1 MFLQR
6 YIDFTT
12 HYFKTVLVLV
22 AITTGIFGYYAQ
34 FLSIDA
40 SAETLLLENDV
51 DLKLTREVHGRYISP
66 DYLVIAFSPK
76 EYMLS
81 DTTLATI
88 KALKDSLSKIKGVE
102 SVTTLLDVPLLE
114 SPPRAVS
121 EVVKNVRTLS
131 SPDINKTM
139 VQKEFTSSP
148 LYAKNLVS
156 DDFKTTAILVN
167 LKEDAKYT
175 ELLQKR
181 NVFIELQQKRELSKE
196 EKKEFESSKKAFKE
210 YGYSTRDEVHQLI
223 ENVRSTIDPFR
234 KDGEL
239 FLGGV
244 MMIADDM
251 IGFVKSDIAIYGTAI
266 MIIMVLMLWII
277 FRQVRFVVLPIV
289 VSLCAVVITT
299 GINALLGLEVTVV
312 SSNYVAIQLITT
324 LSIVIHLIVSYREE
338 YALYPHF
345 SQKELLE
352 ITLKRMSVPSV
363 FIILTSVAGFGSLMT
378 CDILPII
385 DLGTMMNIGVTISLI
400 AAYILFPSMMMLF
413 AKKEPVLTFDKAFTL
428 NTIFAHTVEHHGKKI
443 IAIVVAILGFSLFGT
458 TQLVVENSFINYFKK
473 GTEIYKGMQKIDN
486 DLGGTTPLE
495 IVVKFPKTENEEK
508 PKSAEPQEKTKSTA
522 ASDELDSFTNEF
534 KETGNDAQYWFTA
547 QKMETIL
554 KVHDYLVSLPEVGNV
569 SSLGTLTKVGR
580 ILKEGKDFDGVELAL
595 MYNELPLEFKKI
607 LLSPYV
613 NTEYNEA
620 RFVVRLVDSNKDLR
634 RDELL
639 QKIQEDL
646 EKKVGLEP
654 QNFKLVGMMVLY
666 NNMLQSL
673 FDSQI
678 STLGLALLS
687 LGAMFLFLFR
697 SLKIAIVA
705 LTVNMVPISVIF
717 GIMGVAG
724 IPLDIMSI
732 TIASIALGITV
743 DNTIHYFYRFREEL
757 ARDGDYMAS
766 MHRAHGTIAFGMFY
780 YSLATIVGF
789 LVLVTSNF
797 IPTLIFGLLT
807 VIVLL
812 VAIVSDLLFSP
823 LLVVF
828 FKPFTLKR

>member
-1 MFLQR
+1 MILQR
-6 YIDFTT
+6 YIDFIT
-12 HYFKTVLVLV
+12 HYFKTVLFFVV
-22 AITTGIFGYYAQ
+22 VVTGIFGYYAQ
-34 FLSIDA
+34 SLHVDA
-40 SAETLLLENDV
+40 SAETLLLENDA

-66 DYLVIAFSPK
+66 DYLVVAFSPK

-81 DTTLATI
+81 DATI
-88 KALKDSLSKIKGVE
+88 AVIKSLKKSLLNVNGVE

-114 SPPRAVS
+114 SPPRTVS

-131 SPDINKTM
+131 SDDINKTM
-139 VQKEFTSSP
+139 VKKELTTSP
-148 LYAKNLVS
+148 LYANNLVS
-156 DDFKTTAILVN
+156 NDFKTTAILVN
-167 LKEDAKYT
+167 LKEDATFTK
-175 ELLQKR
+175 LLKKR
-181 NVFIELQQKRELSKE
+181 NVFIELQQKRELSIE
-196 EKKEFESSKKAFKE
+196 EKKQFESSKQAFKE
-210 YGYSTRDEVHQLI
+210 YRDSTKNEVHYLI
-223 ENVRSTIDPFR
+223 ENVRSVLNPYR
-234 KDGEL
+234 AEGEI
-239 FLGGV
+239 FLGGI

-251 IGFVKSDIAIYGTAI
+251 IGFVKSDIVIYGAAI
-266 MIIMVLMLWII
+266 SIIMVLMLWII
-277 FRQVRFVVLPIV
+277 FRQMRFVVLPIV
-289 VSLCAVVITT
+289 ISLCAVVITT
-299 GINALLGLEVTVV
+299 GINALLGLEITVV
-312 SSNYVAIQLITT
+312 SSNYVAMQLITT
-324 LSIVIHLIVSYREE
+324 LSLVIHLIVSYREE

-345 SQKELLE
+345 SQKELIE
-352 ITLKRMSVPSV
+352 ITIKRMSTPAVYL
-363 FIILTSVAGFGSLMT
+363 ILTSVAGFGSLMT

-385 DLGTMMNIGVTISLI
+385 DLGTMMNIGVTVSLI
-400 AAYILFPSMMMLF
+400 MAYILFPSMMMLF
-413 AKKEPVLTFDKAFTL
+413 SKKEPVLTFDKAFRL
-428 NTIFAHTVEHHGKKI
+428 NIIFAQIVEHQGKKI
-443 IAIVVAILGFSLFGT
+443 ILMVVLILAFSLYGV

-473 GTEIYKGMQKIDN
+473 STEIYKGMQKIDN
-486 DLGGTTPLE
+486 NLGGTTPLE
-495 IVVKFPKTENEEK
+495 IVVKFPEAKAK
-508 PKSAEPQEKTKSTA
+508 DVVKSTQ
-522 ASDELDSFTNEF
+522 SSEELDSFADEF
-534 KETGNDAQYWFTA
+534 AEKENDAQYWFTA

-554 KVHDYLVSLPEVGNV
+554 RVHDYLESLPEVGNV
-569 SSLGTLTKVGR
+569 SSLGTLSKVGR
-580 ILKEGKDFDGVELAL
+580 ILKEGKDFDGLELAL

-620 RFVVRLVDSNKDLR
+620 RFIVRIVDSNKELR

-639 QKIQEDL
+639 KKIKKEL
-646 EKKVGLEP
+646 ETKVGLEP
-654 QNFKLVGMMVLY
+654 QNFKLAGMMVLY

-678 STLGLALLS
+678 STLGLAILS

-697 SLKIAIVA
+697 SLKIATVA

-743 DNTIHYFYRFREEL
+743 DNTIHYFYRFREEV
-757 ARDGDYMAS
+757 AKDGDYMAS
-766 MHRAHGTIAFGMFY
+766 MHRAHSTIAFGMFY

-807 VIVLL
+807 VVVLI

-828 FKPFTLKR
+828 FKPFGIKKGSN